1 MAVNAG
7 KTDSVEK
14 TIFHHGK
21 KGAAACRVRSLTNR
35 RCGITAYCC
44 KNAWIASAGEW
55 TRRRILVTFDF
66 AGYYALQVRTWV
78 EAPSRPTEK
87 WSLGLSII
95 QRGSDRMRSNFLAIC
110 PSRGELIQE
119 LSFMTADRMLECLDG
134 LIRSWIRSD
143 DD

>member
-1 MAVNAG
+1 MPGPVLNEQEMR
-7 KTDSVEK
+7 D
-14 TIFHHGK
+14 
-21 KGAAACRVRSLTNR
+21 NR
-35 RCGITAYCC
+35 ILLQKCLDRLRES
-44 KNAWIASAGEW
+44 ASAGEW

-66 AGYYALQVRTWV
+66 AGYYALQVRTCV

-87 WSLGLSII
+87 WSLGLGIV

-119 LSFMTADRMLECLDG
+119 LSLMTADRMLECLDG